1 MKKNYY
7 FTNIDPNNSKPHR
20 KNFMMFLYQPVKF
33 EYELICR
40 FSKSDIEPRIFHQ
53 NVKEKN
59 SCNRKIIIY
68 P

>member
-1 MKKNYY
+1 MNNYLNEVKL
-7 FTNIDPNNSKPHR
+7 TR

-33 EYELICR
+33 EHELICR
-40 FSKSDIEPRIFHQ
+40 FSKSDVEPRIFHQ

-59 SCNRKIIIY
+59 SYNRKIIIY